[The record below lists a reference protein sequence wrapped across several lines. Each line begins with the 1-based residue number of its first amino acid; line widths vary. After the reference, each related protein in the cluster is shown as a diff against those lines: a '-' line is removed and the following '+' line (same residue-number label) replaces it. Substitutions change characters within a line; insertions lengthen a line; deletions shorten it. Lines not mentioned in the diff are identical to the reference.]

1 MTTKIIFGSN
11 KLGNIRNEQL
21 QAMLVK
27 FKLGTLL
34 SAKKTEQGAMGQ
46 TMFII
51 STKGE
56 FVFKGNPLYKGQL
69 EEEKYF
75 IEQLRQRT
83 EVPVP
88 IPYLIDDSTDI
99 FGWKYAL
106 MPLLKG
112 KHLTDSTLQHT
123 MNTKDK
129 CSIAQSIADALFA
142 FHQWKVEDF
151 GELDTHTLK
160 ITPFKTGYYQWLFD
174 RILFWLEDARK
185 YSKVTHDD
193 LQWTKNLL
201 EDSKEAFQRIT
212 SPTFVMG
219 DFKPGN
225 FLVQQKESSWSI
237 SGVFDF
243 TNSFFGDPVS
253 DLVKMLTYYLDN
265 NEKVVAKH
273 LVDAYFDKLTNKVDS
288 ITRLKVHMLHQKVLD
303 WGNAKATKTVTWYDE
318 LPFYHWAGE
327 YTQAME
333 DLFR

>member
-21 QAMLVK
+21 QATLVK

-88 IPYLIDDSTDI
+88 FPYLIDDSTDI

-185 YSKVTHDD
+185 YSKVT
-193 LQWTKNLL
+193 
-201 EDSKEAFQRIT
+201 
-212 SPTFVMG
+212 
-219 DFKPGN
+219 
-225 FLVQQKESSWSI
+225 
-237 SGVFDF
+237 
-243 TNSFFGDPVS
+243 
-253 DLVKMLTYYLDN
+253 
-265 NEKVVAKH
+265 
-273 LVDAYFDKLTNKVDS
+273 
-288 ITRLKVHMLHQKVLD
+288 
-303 WGNAKATKTVTWYDE
+303 
-318 LPFYHWAGE
+318 
-327 YTQAME
+327 
-333 DLFR
+333 